1 MFKFLKITC
10 DEATT
15 ICDKTQYKEASV
27 WEMIKL
33 NIHFLSCKI
42 CKLYTG
48 QNNKMTTLFKM
59 KSIDCKGQTHCMSD
73 TDKDDLKK
81 KLQETI

>member
-15 ICDKTQYKEASV
+15 ICDKSQYGEASFLDK
-27 WEMIKL
+27 IKI

-42 CKLYTG
+42 CKLYTS

-59 KSIDCKGQTHCMSD
+59 KSEDCKRQTQCMSD